1 MGGIVLAVWYTA
13 GWNAS
18 ARIGL
23 DLESDGAMQIN
34 TITPACRE
42 LASGLQF
49 PEGPIALP
57 DGSVIVVEMRRQ
69 TLSRVTPGGQVE
81 IVAELGGGPNGAAL
95 GPDGQIYVTNNGG
108 PRWIVDAQGNS
119 LPVGLADD
127 NHGGSIQRIE
137 PRTGK
142 VATLYDRCDGR
153 PIGAPNDL
161 VFDDHGGFWFTDF
174 GKYSAGSPGGG
185 SAAGADS
192 GGVYYARAD
201 GSRIERK
208 IFPLDHPNGI
218 GLSPDGKRL
227 YVAETPTA
235 RCLAYD
241 LDAPGV
247 LAAGPGPFSDGGHV
261 LANLGGQQFF
271 DSLAVDGAGHV
282 CVATIVPGAVSDI
295 WPDGSRVDQYL
306 LPDPIVT
313 NVCFGGRALSTAFAT
328 LSLRGKLVAFD
339 WPRPGA
345 PLKHLNRA

>member
-1 MGGIVLAVWYTA
+1 
-13 GWNAS
+13 
-18 ARIGL
+18 
-23 DLESDGAMQIN
+23 MQIN
-34 TITPACRE
+34 RITPACRE

-57 DGSVIVVEMRRQ
+57 DGSVILVEMRRQ

-95 GPDGQIYVTNNGG
+95 GPDGRIYVTNNGG
-108 PRWIVDAQGNS
+108 PGWIVDAEGNS
-119 LPVGLADD
+119 LPVGSADD
-127 NHGGSIQRIE
+127 NHGGSIQLVE

-142 VATLYDRCDGR
+142 VETLYDRCDSR

-174 GKYSAGSPGGG
+174 GRYRTGSSGGG
-185 SAAGADS
+185 SESSSDH

-201 GSRIERK
+201 GSLIEQK

-241 LDAPGV
+241 LEAPGA
-247 LAAGPGPFSDGGHV
+247 LAAAPGPFSEWGGDSGHV
-261 LANLGGQQFF
+261 LAALGGHQFF
-271 DSLAVDGAGHV
+271 DSLAVDSAGHV
-282 CVATIVPGAVSDI
+282 CVATIVTGAVSDI
-295 WPDGSRVDQYL
+295 WPDGSRVDQYV

-328 LSLRGKLVAFD
+328 LSLRGKLVAFE
-339 WPRPGA
+339 WPRPGV
-345 PLKHLNRA
+345 PLKHLNRS

>member
-1 MGGIVLAVWYTA
+1 
-13 GWNAS
+13 
-18 ARIGL
+18 
-23 DLESDGAMQIN
+23 MQIN
-34 TITPACRE
+34 KITPACRE

-69 TLSRVTPGGQVE
+69 TLSRVSPGGQVE

-95 GPDGQIYVTNNGG
+95 GPDGRIYVTNNGG
-108 PRWIVDAQGNS
+108 PKWMVDAQGNS
-119 LPVGLADD
+119 LPVGLAED
-127 NHGGSIQRIE
+127 NHGGSIQQVE
-137 PRTGK
+137 PATGK

-174 GKYSAGSPGGG
+174 GTYSAEGGA
-185 SAAGADS
+185 AAGGDG

-218 GLSPDGKRL
+218 GLSPDGRRL

-235 RCLAYD
+235 RCLAYA
-241 LDAPGV
+241 LAAPGA
-247 LAAGPGPFSDGGHV
+247 LAKEGDIGHV
-261 LANLGGQQFF
+261 LAELGGGHQFF

-282 CVATIVPGAVSDI
+282 CVATVVTGAVSDI

-313 NVCFGGRALSTAFAT
+313 NVCFGGRALGTAFAT
-328 LSLRGKLVAFD
+328 LSLGGRLVAFD

-345 PLKHLNRA
+345 PLMHLNRP

>member
-1 MGGIVLAVWYTA
+1 
-13 GWNAS
+13 
-18 ARIGL
+18 
-23 DLESDGAMQIN
+23 MQIN
-34 TITPACRE
+34 RITPACRE

-108 PRWIVDAQGNS
+108 PGWIVDAQGNS

-142 VATLYDRCDGR
+142 VAMLYDRCDGR

-174 GKYSAGSPGGG
+174 GKYSA
-185 SAAGADS
+185 
-192 GGVYYARAD
+192 
-201 GSRIERK
+201 
-208 IFPLDHPNGI
+208 
-218 GLSPDGKRL
+218 
-227 YVAETPTA
+227 
-235 RCLAYD
+235 RCLAYE
-241 LDAPGV
+241 LDASGA
-247 LAAGPGPFSDGGHV
+247 LAAGPGPFSARDGAKGSDRSHV
-261 LANLGGQQFF
+261 LADLGGHQFF
-271 DSLAVDGAGHV
+271 DSLAVDGAGHI
-282 CVATIVPGAVSDI
+282 CVATVVTGAVSDI
-295 WPDGSRVDQYL
+295 WPDGSRVDQYV

-313 NVCFGGRALSTAFAT
+313 NVCFGGRALGTAFAT
-328 LSLRGKLVAFD
+328 LSLHGKLVAFD

>member
-1 MGGIVLAVWYTA
+1 
-13 GWNAS
+13 
-18 ARIGL
+18 
-23 DLESDGAMQIN
+23 MQIN
-34 TITPACRE
+34 KITPACRE

-69 TLSRVTPGGQVE
+69 TLSRVSPGGEVE

-95 GPDGQIYVTNNGG
+95 GPDGRIYVTNNGG
-108 PRWIVDAQGNS
+108 PKWMVDAQGNS

-127 NHGGSIQRIE
+127 NHGGSIQRVE
-137 PRTGK
+137 PGTGK

-174 GKYSAGSPGGG
+174 GTYGAAGGA
-185 SAAGADS
+185 AAGADASSDS

-218 GLSPDGKRL
+218 GLSPDGRRL

-235 RCLAYD
+235 RCLAYE
-241 LDAPGV
+241 LAAPGA
-247 LAAGPGPFSDGGHV
+247 LAKEGDRGHV
-261 LANLGGQQFF
+261 LADLGGGHQFF

-282 CVATIVPGAVSDI
+282 CVATVVTGAVSDI

-313 NVCFGGRALSTAFAT
+313 NVCFGGRALGTAFAT
-328 LSLRGKLVAFD
+328 LSLGGRLVAFD

-345 PLKHLNRA
+345 PLMHLNRP

>member
-1 MGGIVLAVWYTA
+1 
-13 GWNAS
+13 
-18 ARIGL
+18 
-23 DLESDGAMQIN
+23 MQIN
-34 TITPACRE
+34 KITPACRE

-69 TLSRVTPGGQVE
+69 TLSRVSPGGQVE

-119 LPVGLADD
+119 LPVGSADD
-127 NHGGSIQRIE
+127 NHGGSIQRVE

-174 GKYSAGSPGGG
+174 GTYSA
-185 SAAGADS
+185 AAGADG

-218 GLSPDGKRL
+218 GLSPDGRRL

-235 RCLAYD
+235 RCLAYA
-241 LDAPGV
+241 LAAPGA
-247 LAAGPGPFSDGGHV
+247 LAKDGDIGHV
-261 LANLGGQQFF
+261 LADLGGGHQFF

-282 CVATIVPGAVSDI
+282 CVATVVTGAVSDI

-313 NVCFGGRALSTAFAT
+313 NVCFGGRALGTAFAT
-328 LSLRGKLVAFD
+328 LSLGGRLVAFD

-345 PLKHLNRA
+345 PLMHLNRS

>member
-1 MGGIVLAVWYTA
+1 
-13 GWNAS
+13 
-18 ARIGL
+18 
-23 DLESDGAMQIN
+23 MQIN
-34 TITPACRE
+34 RITPACRE
-42 LASGLQF
+42 LANGLLF

-69 TLSRVTPGGQVE
+69 TLSQATPGGQVE
-81 IVAELGGGPNGAAL
+81 IVAELSGGPNGAAL
-95 GPDGQIYVTNNGG
+95 GPDGRFYVANNGG
-108 PRWIVDAQGNS
+108 PGWIVDAQGNS
-119 LPVGLADD
+119 LPVGQAND
-127 NHGGSIQRIE
+127 NHGGSIQRVE

-142 VATLYDRCDGR
+142 VETLYDRCDGR
-153 PIGAPNDL
+153 PIGSPNDL

-174 GKYSAGSPGGG
+174 GTYSAGSSDSGGG
-185 SAAGADS
+185 ADASADS

-241 LDAPGV
+241 LEAPGV
-247 LAAGPGPFSDGGHV
+247 LAAGAGPFSDRGGDKDSDRGHV
-261 LANLGGQQFF
+261 LAALGGEHQFF
-271 DSLAVDGAGHV
+271 DSLAVDDAGHV

-306 LPDPIVT
+306 LPDGIVT
-313 NVCFGGRALSTAFAT
+313 NVCFGGPALSTAFAT

-339 WPRPGA
+339 WPRPGL
-345 PLKHLNRA
+345 PFKRPNRS

>member
-1 MGGIVLAVWYTA
+1 
-13 GWNAS
+13 
-18 ARIGL
+18 
-23 DLESDGAMQIN
+23 MQIN
-34 TITPACRE
+34 SIIPACRE
-42 LASGLQF
+42 LANGLQF

-69 TLSRVTPGGQVE
+69 TLSRVSPGGAVE
-81 IVAELGGGPNGAAL
+81 IVAELGGGPNGAAM

-108 PRWIVDAQGNS
+108 PRWMVDAEGNS
-119 LPVGLADD
+119 LPVGSADD
-127 NHGGSIQRIE
+127 NQGGSIQRVE

-142 VATLYDRCDGR
+142 ATTLYGRCDGP

-174 GKYSAGSPGGG
+174 GKYGAD
-185 SAAGADS
+185 AGADS

-201 GSRIERK
+201 GSLIERK

-218 GLSPDGKRL
+218 GLSPDGRRL

-241 LDAPGV
+241 LAAPGA
-247 LAAGPGPFSDGGHV
+247 LAAKDSDSGHV
-261 LANLGGQQFF
+261 LANLGGHQFF

-282 CVATIVPGAVSDI
+282 CVATLVTGAVSDI

-313 NVCFGGRALSTAFAT
+313 NVCFGGTAFAT
-328 LSLRGKLVAFD
+328 LSLHGRLVAFD

>member
-1 MGGIVLAVWYTA
+1 
-13 GWNAS
+13 
-18 ARIGL
+18 
-23 DLESDGAMQIN
+23 MQIN
-34 TITPACRE
+34 RITPACRE

-57 DGSVIVVEMRRQ
+57 DGSVILVEMRRQ

-81 IVAELGGGPNGAAL
+81 IIAELGGGPNGAAL
-95 GPDGQIYVTNNGG
+95 GPDGRIYVTNNGG
-108 PRWIVDAQGNS
+108 PGWIVDTQGNS
-119 LPVGLADD
+119 LPVGSADD
-127 NHGGSIQRIE
+127 NHGGSIQRVE

-174 GKYSAGSPGGG
+174 GQYSADGGADA
-185 SAAGADS
+185 SADS

-241 LDAPGV
+241 LDASGA
-247 LAAGPGPFSDGGHV
+247 LAAGTGPFGNRGHV
-261 LANLGGQQFF
+261 LANLGGGHQFF

-345 PLKHLNRA
+345 PLKYLNRS

>member
-1 MGGIVLAVWYTA
+1 
-13 GWNAS
+13 
-18 ARIGL
+18 
-23 DLESDGAMQIN
+23 MQIN
-34 TITPACRE
+34 RITPACRE

-69 TLSRVTPGGQVE
+69 TLSRVTPVGQVE

-108 PRWIVDAQGNS
+108 PGWIVDAEGNS
-119 LPVGLADD
+119 LPVGQADD
-127 NHGGSIQRIE
+127 NHGGSIQRVE

-142 VATLYDRCDGR
+142 VETLYDRCDGR

-174 GKYSAGSPGGG
+174 GKYSADGGA
-185 SAAGADS
+185 AAGADS

-201 GSRIERK
+201 GSLIERK

-218 GLSPDGKRL
+218 GLSPDDKRL

-241 LDAPGV
+241 LDAPGA
-247 LAAGPGPFSDGGHV
+247 LTAGPGPFSDRGPRRAPVLRFPGGGWHGAYLRRHHRPRRRERH
-261 LANLGGQQFF
+261 LAGRQPGRP
-271 DSLAVDGAGHV
+271 
-282 CVATIVPGAVSDI
+282 VPAAR
-295 WPDGSRVDQYL
+295 PDRDQCL
-306 LPDPIVT
+306 L
-313 NVCFGGRALSTAFAT
+313 R
-328 LSLRGKLVAFD
+328 
-339 WPRPGA
+339 RPGA
-345 PLKHLNRA
+345 RHRVRHPFPARQAGRLRLAATGRSVEAPQSPLTPQRSTRSSASDLRLSMLNRPA

>member
-1 MGGIVLAVWYTA
+1 
-13 GWNAS
+13 
-18 ARIGL
+18 
-23 DLESDGAMQIN
+23 
-34 TITPACRE
+34 
-42 LASGLQF
+42 
-49 PEGPIALP
+49 
-57 DGSVIVVEMRRQ
+57 VE
-69 TLSRVTPGGQVE
+69 
-81 IVAELGGGPNGAAL
+81 
-95 GPDGQIYVTNNGG
+95 
-108 PRWIVDAQGNS
+108 
-119 LPVGLADD
+119 
-127 NHGGSIQRIE
+127 
-137 PRTGK
+137 
-142 VATLYDRCDGR
+142 TLYDRCDGR

-174 GKYSAGSPGGG
+174 GRYSAGSSDSGDG
-185 SAAGADS
+185 SAASADS

-201 GSRIERK
+201 GSLIERK

-241 LDAPGV
+241 LDASGA
-247 LAAGPGPFSDGGHV
+247 LAAGAGPFGNRGHV
-261 LANLGGQQFF
+261 LANLGGGHQFF

-345 PLKHLNRA
+345 PLKHLNRP

>member
-1 MGGIVLAVWYTA
+1 
-13 GWNAS
+13 
-18 ARIGL
+18 
-23 DLESDGAMQIN
+23 
-34 TITPACRE
+34 
-42 LASGLQF
+42 
-49 PEGPIALP
+49 
-57 DGSVIVVEMRRQ
+57 VE
-69 TLSRVTPGGQVE
+69 
-81 IVAELGGGPNGAAL
+81 
-95 GPDGQIYVTNNGG
+95 
-108 PRWIVDAQGNS
+108 
-119 LPVGLADD
+119 
-127 NHGGSIQRIE
+127 
-137 PRTGK
+137 
-142 VATLYDRCDGR
+142 TLYDRCDGR

-174 GKYSAGSPGGG
+174 GKYSADGG
-185 SAAGADS
+185 SDASADS

-201 GSRIERK
+201 GSLIERK

-241 LDAPGV
+241 LDAPGA
-247 LAAGPGPFSDGGHV
+247 LAAGTGPFSDRGHV
-261 LANLGGQQFF
+261 LAALGGHQFF
-271 DSLAVDGAGHV
+271 DSLAVDGAGHI

-313 NVCFGGRALSTAFAT
+313 NVCFGGRALGTAFAT

-345 PLKHLNRA
+345 PLKHLNRP